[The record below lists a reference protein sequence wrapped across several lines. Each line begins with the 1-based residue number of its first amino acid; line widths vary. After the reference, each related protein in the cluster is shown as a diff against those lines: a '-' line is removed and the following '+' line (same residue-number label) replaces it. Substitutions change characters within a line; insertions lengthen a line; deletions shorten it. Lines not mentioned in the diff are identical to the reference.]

1 MFALIARV
9 KNLLLTPGAE
19 WDVIAREPDEPG
31 KLLVRYV
38 IPLVLIPTLAIVIG
52 LSVLGVEIAGEQRRA
67 PLLEVGLSSALFF
80 TLSILAVFVFANV
93 INWLAP
99 RFGATRN
106 YRQAFKVA
114 AYSITAAMV
123 AGALTVAPALQI
135 IALLGATYSLYI
147 LFVGTPKVMAPAPK
161 SAVNYSIVTT
171 MAAIVIAL
179 VVGTATMF
187 AAAPTGNLF
196 PNLPSIA
203 DVLDAGPNSS
213 PGDPVSTEAPPLPAS
228 AGVLSPGGA
237 TRATGGDLRG
247 VTPMK
252 LGGLDRV
259 AVGVERSGM
268 AGQRTL
274 NVEAEYRDGRR
285 QMMLQIVYS
294 KTIAERLGF
303 GGPST
308 SEFDRETAEG
318 YSRRRRIGGAIIV
331 EDWDQV
337 SETGSYGRLAED
349 RFYVKASGAGGI
361 KPEDLRQ
368 AVELFG
374 QETLAQFEAES

>member
-9 KNLLLTPGAE
+9 KNLLLTPGTE
-19 WDVIAREPDEPG
+19 WEAIAREPAEPG
-31 KLLVRYV
+31 KLVVRYV
-38 IPLVLIPTLAIVIG
+38 IPLALIPTLAMVIG
-52 LSVLGVEIAGEQRRA
+52 LSVLGVSVGGEQRRA
-67 PLLEVGLSSALFF
+67 PIIDVGVSAALFF
-80 TLSILAVFVFANV
+80 TLSVLAVFVFASV

-99 RFGATRN
+99 RFGATRD
-106 YRQAFKVA
+106 YRQAFKVS

-135 IALLGATYSLYI
+135 VALLGATYSLYL
-147 LFVGTPKVMAPAPK
+147 LFVGTTKVMGPPAK

-171 MAAIVIAL
+171 LAAIVIAL
-179 VVGTATMF
+179 MVGTATMF

-196 PNLPSIA
+196 PNLPRIA
-203 DVLDAGPNSS
+203 DMLSS
-213 PGDPVSTEAPPLPAS
+213 EPAPLPGAPVSREAPPLPAS
-228 AGVLSPGGA
+228 AGVLASGGGGRVA
-237 TRATGGDLRG
+237 GGDLRG
-247 VTPMK
+247 AAPMK
-252 LGGLDRV
+252 LIGLDRV
-259 AVGVERSGM
+259 AIGVERSGL
-268 AGQRTL
+268 AGQRTI

-285 QMMLQIVYS
+285 QVMLQILYS

-318 YSRRRRIGGAIIV
+318 YSRRRRVGEAIIV

-361 KPEDLRQ
+361 KPEDLRA